1 MGEHCGKMGG
11 HKSPSTPG
19 AAKVGQVGHGTH
31 NTHDLELDG
40 LPIQLNRPDLKVHAN
55 GGDVRLSVRVIR
67 ETQQQ
72 TTLTHATVTYQQEL
86 EEKVA
91 AGGVWREGRE
101 GVLGGAWVEQNTHPS
116 CAYLCRCAQGKRMG
130 RMDSL
135 FAHVWREGGV
145 VY

>member
-1 MGEHCGKMGG
+1 MGEHWGKMGG
-11 HKSPSTPG
+11 HTSPSTPG
-19 AAKVGQVGHGTH
+19 CKGGAGGPG
-31 NTHDLELDG
+31 THDLELDG

-91 AGGVWREGRE
+91 AGVRREVGKVRR
-101 GVLGGAWVEQNTHPS
+101 LGAMV
-116 CAYLCRCAQGKRMG
+116 
-130 RMDSL
+130 
-135 FAHVWREGGV
+135 GG
-145 VY
+145 